1 MKRLLVG
8 TATAALAVYTG
19 LILSAQNR
27 GSTLPSCDP
36 NNGGLKLP
44 EGFCALGVAD
54 NLGIGR
60 HMVVA
65 PNGDLF
71 ISLRDQ
77 MQTPGAVVGLR
88 DTDGDGRFDVR
99 EKFGNRGG
107 TGIALRNGYLYHAQQ
122 TAVVRYRLKEGEL
135 KPSGPAELLAT
146 LPEQRGHTEKGL
158 AFDGRGGMY
167 VNVGAPSNACQEK
180 DRTAGSPGQT
190 PCPLLEKH
198 GGIWRFDE
206 NKAGQS
212 QESGGRR
219 YATGMR
225 QFYSLAW
232 HAGGL
237 YVVQHGRDQ
246 LDTLFPRFF
255 NSKQNAELPS
265 EELLRIEEGSN
276 FGWPY
281 CYHDWQQGKRL
292 QMPEYGGDGKKVGDC
307 AKYPLPVGAYPGHWA
322 PGDLMFY
329 NGVQFPKKYQGGAFI
344 AFQGSWN
351 RAPEPAGG
359 YKVVFQ
365 PFIAVKASGPYE
377 VFADGFAGVSPL
389 MTREEAVARP
399 AGLAQAQ
406 DGSIYISDLVTGKIW
421 RVIYRGGAQTN

>member
-1 MKRLLVG
+1 MKRALFVI
-8 TATAALAVYTG
+8 ATAFLAVCAG
-19 LILSAQNR
+19 LMLSAQNR
-27 GSTLPSCDP
+27 ASALPSCDP
-36 NNGGLKLP
+36 DNGGLKLP
-44 EGFCALGVAD
+44 AGFCALAVAD

-77 MQTPGAVVGLR
+77 MQAPGAIVGLR
-88 DTDGDGRFDVR
+88 DTNGDGRFDVR
-99 EKFGNRGG
+99 ERFGNRGG
-107 TGIALRNGYLYHAQQ
+107 TGIALRNGYLYLAQQ
-122 TAVVRYRLKEGEL
+122 TAVVRYPLKAGEL
-135 KPSGPAELLAT
+135 KPSGPAEVLAT
-146 LPEQRGHTEKGL
+146 LPEQTGHTEKGL
-158 AFDGRGGMY
+158 AFDGKGGMY
-167 VNVGAPSNACQEK
+167 VNVGAPSNACQDK
-180 DRTAGSPGQT
+180 DRTAGSPGQN

-198 GGIWRFDE
+198 AGIWRFDE
-206 NKAGQS
+206 NRIGQS
-212 QESGGRR
+212 QDNGGRR

-225 QFYSLAW
+225 QFYSLTW
-232 HAGGL
+232 HAGAL
-237 YVVQHGRDQ
+237 HVVQHGRDQ
-246 LDTLFPRFF
+246 LDTLFPQYF

-265 EELLRIEEGSN
+265 EELLRIEDGSI

-292 QMPEYGGDGKKVGDC
+292 QMPEYGGDGKNVGDC
-307 AKYPLPVGAYPGHWA
+307 AKYPPPLAAYPGHWA

-329 NGVQFPKKYQGGAFI
+329 SGAQFPKKYQGGAFI

-365 PFIAVKASGPYE
+365 PFNGAKSSGAYE

-389 MTREEAVARP
+389 MKREEAKARP
-399 AGLAQAQ
+399 AGLAQAP
-406 DGSIYISDLVTGKIW
+406 DGSIYISDLVKGKIW
-421 RVIYRGGAQTN
+421 RVIYRGGTQTN